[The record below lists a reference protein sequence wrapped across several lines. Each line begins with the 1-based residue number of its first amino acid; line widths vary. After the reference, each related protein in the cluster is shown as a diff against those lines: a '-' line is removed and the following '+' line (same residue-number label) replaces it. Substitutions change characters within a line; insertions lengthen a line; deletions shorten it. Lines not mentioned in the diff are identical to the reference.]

1 MELMAQIKSALVH
14 HLGSPSK
21 QIGRKKCVDQRWLS

>member
-14 HLGSPSK
+14 HLGRNTEK
-21 QIGRKKCVDQRWLS
+21 HVNTEKEMC